1 MTRPKQSSAH
11 PFTLCRYEKAYDC
24 FRKALD
30 RGFAAPALRLAQL
43 YRLGDFVEQDLEK
56 SLYYASLAAYQSDE
70 SLKGRECRELVL
82 QYYTKCQRFLET
94 RETSNQDEDY
104 DLSTYWSGKAAEID
118 PKHIPGFVSLI
129 ATYNSENWWSDAL
142 SIVKKSSSP
151 KVDES
156 KKHSGIE
163 RRGVDIGLMGLQKLT
178 SMYSSAFVSS

>member
-1 MTRPKQSSAH
+1 MTRPKQSPAH

-129 ATYNSENWWSDAL
+129 ATYNSENGGTHIQYRFPWVLDSA
-142 SIVKKSSSP
+142 P
-151 KVDES
+151 DE
-156 KKHSGIE
+156 KARATD
-163 RRGVDIGLMGLQKLT
+163 RRDRLT
-178 SMYSSAFVSS
+178 SFYHCECRKMCEPQLR